1 VSDWILVALL
11 GALAAAD
18 TTAFFQGMI
27 HQPLVAATLI
37 GAAFQMPLE
46 GAYFGTLVQLMWLGD
61 LPVGGARFPDIG
73 PVAVGTAA
81 GAMMAIGSGVDLG
94 MAGLGVVVLSLPL
107 GWAAGYLVHVQR
119 EFQTAFLPRIMNAIN
134 RGRPGRLRWYLL
146 IGIGHSAIRGALV
159 GIVSAVLVN
168 LLLGLL
174 ASLPIADQ
182 VSPWA
187 LLAGMIGIG
196 LAVVLEL
203 LESPEA
209 LRWLAG
215 GVIAGS
221 LILLIV

>member
-1 VSDWILVALL
+1 MSDWILVAFL
-11 GALAAAD
+11 GALVAVD
-18 TTAFFQGMI
+18 TTAFFQGML

-37 GAAFQMPLE
+37 GSALQMPLE

-73 PVAVGTAA
+73 PVSVGTAA
-81 GAMMAIGSGVDLG
+81 GAMMAIGTGVDLG
-94 MAGLGVVVLSLPL
+94 LAGLGIVVFSIPL
-107 GWAAGYLVHVQR
+107 GWSAGYLVHMQR
-119 EFQTAFLPRIMNAIN
+119 EFQTAFLPRIVNAIE

-146 IGIGHSAIRGALV
+146 VGIGHSAIRGAVV
-159 GIVSAVLVN
+159 GIVSAVIMKLA
-168 LLLGLL
+168 LAAL
-174 ASLPIADQ
+174 ASLPIAGQ
-182 VSPWA
+182 ISPYA

-215 GVIAGS
+215 GVIVGS